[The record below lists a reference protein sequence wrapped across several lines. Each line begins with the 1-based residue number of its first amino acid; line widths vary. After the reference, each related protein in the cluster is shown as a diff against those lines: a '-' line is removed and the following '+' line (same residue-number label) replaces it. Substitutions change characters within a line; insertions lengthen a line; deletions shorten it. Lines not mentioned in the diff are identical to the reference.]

1 MDNLAERKGK
11 KNYQTPSM
19 EDQTHLTWDKKEKKR
34 KEGKKKKEKRKKKKK
49 WTKKKKEEEEKI
61 TA

>member
-34 KEGKKKKEKRKKKKK
+34 KEGKKKEKRKKNGRRKKRKKKKK
-49 WTKKKKEEEEKI
+49 
-61 TA
+61 